1 MNEALSLIG
10 DVGFPIAIALI
21 AGFFIFLTIKYI
33 LESVIGQV
41 NGIHG
46 IVQALDN
53 RVKTMNHDIVRLDC
67 TMCAVLGIATAINE
81 YGFPIVATVGLLYM
95 IHFIW
100 NFITNNIKAK
110 LAEAS
115 VTLIA
120 LIDRI
125 RMLDNDIIRLQ
136 QKLDTAIELR
146 EQKNENIV
154 DSD

>member
-1 MNEALSLIG
+1 ME
-10 DVGFPIAIALI
+10 
-21 AGFFIFLTIKYI
+21 
-33 LESVIGQV
+33 
-41 NGIHG
+41 
-46 IVQALDN
+46 
-53 RVKTMNHDIVRLDC
+53 
-67 TMCAVLGIATAINE
+67 GIAAAVSE

-110 LAEAS
+110 LAEAN

-136 QKLDTAIELR
+136 QKLDTAIEMR
-146 EQKNENIV
+146 EVSKDDAHKSNTDT
-154 DSD
+154 DS

>member
-1 MNEALSLIG
+1 MDS
-10 DVGFPIAIALI
+10 IA
-21 AGFFIFLTIKYI
+21 
-33 LESVIGQV
+33 S
-41 NGIHG
+41 
-46 IVQALDN
+46 
-53 RVKTMNHDIVRLDC
+53 
-67 TMCAVLGIATAINE
+67 AVNE

-110 LAEAS
+110 LAEAN

-120 LIDRI
+120 LIDRV

-136 QKLDTAIELR
+136 QKLDTVIEMR
-146 EQKNENIV
+146 EQNNEKLS

>member
-1 MNEALSLIG
+1 M
-10 DVGFPIAIALI
+10 DVAAAI
-21 AGFFIFLTIKYI
+21 
-33 LESVIGQV
+33 S
-41 NGIHG
+41 
-46 IVQALDN
+46 
-53 RVKTMNHDIVRLDC
+53 
-67 TMCAVLGIATAINE
+67 E

-110 LAEAS
+110 LAEAN

-136 QKLDTAIELR
+136 QKHDTVIELR
-146 EQKNENIV
+146 EQKDEKVV
-154 DSD
+154 DNY